1 MSESILLALDVGA
14 ESGRVMAAAWDGRRI
29 SLEEMHRF
37 ANGPVAIADTLRWDV
52 TRLWQSLEDGLA
64 LAARKYSRRI
74 ASVGVDTWGLDYVL
88 LSRTDELLGL
98 PYCYRDARTRGGVE
112 KLCQRVPRPEV
123 FAATGSQFLEIN
135 TLCQWLAHH
144 EAHPEMLAAAD
155 RMLLMPD
162 WLNWCLSGSRVAEFT
177 NATTTQCLHPST
189 REWSSDL
196 LRRLDL
202 PTQFLPE
209 LVQPGTRLGPLR
221 KAVGER
227 TGLAAIDVIAPATH
241 DTASAVVAVPTC
253 RTGHSDWAYI
263 SSGTWSLVGVE
274 SPVPLLS
281 PSALAHNVT
290 NEGGVDGTWRVLKNV
305 MGLWLIQRCRQR
317 FAESGGTSD
326 YATLTTLAAA
336 EPGGRFWVDP
346 DDPRFLNP
354 RDMPAAIQSYCQET
368 GQPRPETEAALIRCA
383 LESLALKYATV
394 LDQLEGLTGDRIEI
408 IHIVGGGRR
417 NQLLNQLT
425 ANATGRPVI
434 AGPVEAT
441 ALGNSLIQ
449 LRTRG
454 ELSSLKEIREAVLA
468 SEQLQ
473 TFEPQPDRQGHW
485 ASARDRFRQRI
496 GGQQ

>member
-29 SLEEMHRF
+29 SLEEVHRF
-37 ANGPVAIADTLRWDV
+37 ANGPVAIADSLRWDV
-52 TRLWQSLEDGLA
+52 ARLWQGLEEGLT
-64 LAARKYSRRI
+64 LAGRKHSRRI
-74 ASVGVDTWGLDYVL
+74 TSVGVDTWGLDFVL
-88 LSRTDELLGL
+88 VSRTDELLGL
-98 PYCYRDARTRGGVE
+98 PFCYRDARTRGWVE
-112 KLCQRVPRPEV
+112 KLCQRIPRPEI

-144 EAHPEMLAAAD
+144 EAHPEMMAAAD
-155 RMLLMPD
+155 RVLLIPD

-177 NATTTQCLHPST
+177 NATTTQCLHPTT
-189 REWSSDL
+189 REWSTGL

-209 LVQPGTRLGPLR
+209 LVQPGTRLGSLR
-221 KAVGER
+221 RAVGER
-227 TGLAAIDVIAPATH
+227 TGLPAIDVIAPATH
-241 DTASAVVAVPTC
+241 DTASAVVAVPTR
-253 RTGHSDWAYI
+253 RTGYSDWAYI
-263 SSGTWSLVGVE
+263 SSGTWSLVGIE

-281 PSALAHNVT
+281 PSALACNVT

-326 YATLTTLAAA
+326 YAALAALAAA
-336 EPGGRFWVDP
+336 APGGRSWVDP
-346 DDPRFLNP
+346 DDTRFLNP

-368 GQPRPETEAALIRCA
+368 GQPCPETEAALIRCA
-383 LESLALKYATV
+383 LDSLALKYSFV
-394 LDQLEGLTGDRIEI
+394 LDQLEGLTGNRIEV
-408 IHIVGGGRR
+408 IHIVGGGSR

-441 ALGNSLIQ
+441 ALGNALIQ

-454 ELSSLKEIREAVLA
+454 ELSSMKEIREAVLA
-468 SEQLQ
+468 SEELQ
-473 TFEPQPDRQGHW
+473 TFEPQPDPQGVW
-485 ASARDRFRQRI
+485 ASARDRFCQRI
-496 GGQQ
+496 SERR